1 MRIEKQSRLTAL
13 LFEHDYTKVDSM
25 NKTVQSTPKN
35 LEALKALEESIKRDL
50 ELEEYPKRDWIFE
63 RSSSNGQKILDVL
76 IVGAGQGGLAAAFG
90 LMREKVK
97 NILLVDE
104 NPEGREG
111 PWLNFAR
118 MHTLRTPKY
127 ITGPDLGFPN
137 LTPRNWYETAYGKD
151 TWDKLTLIPKEHWA
165 DYLQWYRKVLNIPV
179 RNQTQAGAIEWNE
192 KENCFNVPLT
202 DKVTGK
208 EEIALARKVVLATG
222 IDGSG
227 RWDVP
232 QMISDNV
239 ARTHFAHT
247 RDEIDFDQLKG
258 KSIAVL
264 GAGASAFDNA
274 SVAMEM
280 GAKEIH
286 LFYRR
291 EDLPNINPYRWAEF
305 VGFLKHHGDLP
316 DHMKWKFILEI
327 LRMGQLPPTDTYARA
342 TKNPNFL
349 MHGGYVWNSLKQK
362 NGTVEITTNKETFN
376 VDYVIVG
383 TGCVTDLTFRPE
395 LSKLNDKIALW
406 KDRYTPSKEEQN
418 NDLLRHPY
426 LGPGCEFLEKN
437 PGEAPYLS
445 SLFNFTFGGLL
456 SLGFAGSSISG
467 MKYSVQRLV
476 SGITKQ
482 FYFEDAQKY
491 YEQLKSFD
499 VREF

>member
-1 MRIEKQSRLTAL
+1 MSSSVQTSP
-13 LFEHDYTKVDSM
+13 TKNVA
-25 NKTVQSTPKN
+25 
-35 LEALKALEESIKRDL
+35 ALKALEEAIKRDL
-50 ELEEYPKRDWIFE
+50 ELTAYPLRDWVIQK
-63 RSSSNGQKILDVL
+63 SSSEGQKILDVL
-76 IVGAGQGGLAAAFG
+76 IIGAGQGGLATAFG

-97 NILLVDE
+97 NILVVDE
-104 NPEGREG
+104 NPQGKEG

-118 MHTLRTPKY
+118 MHTLRTPKH
-127 ITGPDLGFPN
+127 ITGPDLGIPN
-137 LTPRNWYETAYGKD
+137 LTPRNWYEVAYGKQ
-151 TWDKLTLIPKEHWA
+151 TWDDLILIPKEHWA
-165 DYLQWYRKVLNIPV
+165 EYLQWYRELLGIPV
-179 RNQTQAGAIEWNE
+179 RNLTQAGAIEWNE
-192 KENCFNVPLT
+192 KEKCFTIPLT
-202 DKVTGK
+202 DKTSGNTEK
-208 EEIALARKVVLATG
+208 ALARKVVLATG

-232 QMISDNV
+232 ELISKNLT
-239 ARTHFAHT
+239 RKHYAHT
-247 RDEIDFDQLKG
+247 RDDIDFEQLKG

-274 SVAMEM
+274 SLAIET

-349 MHGGYVWNSLKQK
+349 MHGGCGWESVQQK
-362 NGTVEITTNKETFN
+362 NGHVEIKTTNQKTVE

-383 TGCVTDLTFRPE
+383 TGTVTDLSVRPE
-395 LSKLNDKIALW
+395 LEKLVDKIALW
-406 KDRYTPSKEEQN
+406 KDRYTPPAEDRSA
-418 NDLLRHPY
+418 DLGRHPY
-426 LGPGCEFLEKN
+426 LGPGCEFTEKN

-445 SLFNFTFGGLL
+445 SIFNYTFGGLL

-467 MKYSVQRLV
+467 MKYSNQRIV

-482 FYFEDAQKY
+482 FYLEDAEAY
-491 YEQLKSFD
+491 YQSLKDFD
-499 VREF
+499 IKEF